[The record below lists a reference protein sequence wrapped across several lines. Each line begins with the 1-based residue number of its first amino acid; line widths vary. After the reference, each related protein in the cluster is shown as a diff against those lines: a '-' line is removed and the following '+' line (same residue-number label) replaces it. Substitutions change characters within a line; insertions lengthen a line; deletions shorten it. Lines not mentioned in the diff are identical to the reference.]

1 MIEHKKR
8 KRRTK
13 AEMAEAKA
21 TEDIK
26 GGEPKGYKSLCGKR
40 INYNNQRVEII
51 THYYDGRIE
60 IQTKEGKIIPFK
72 SLNALKEA

>member
-1 MIEHKKR
+1 MTEKR

-13 AEMAEAKA
+13 KEMEEARA

-26 GGEPKGYKSLCGKR
+26 GGEPKGFKDLCGKKL
-40 INYNNQRVEII
+40 NYDGQRVKIV
-51 THYYDGRIE
+51 TNYYDGRIE

-72 SLNALKEA
+72 SLRALKEA